1 MSEWKETVIGTLPN
15 HWEVG
20 SFKDDV
26 NVQGRIGWKG
36 YKTSDLVPNGPY
48 VIGGAEIKSSFFLD
62 IKDAQCLSQEKYD
75 ESPEI
80 MLQDGDVLLV
90 TRGNLGEVGYY
101 HAKYGEG
108 TINPSVIIL
117 RNFIGDSRFLFYYLS
132 SKQGKANVLALSSG
146 SSVPAIYQ
154 ADIKTLKY
162 PKPPRNEQRQIAE
175 IALSFDEK
183 IDLLH
188 RQNQTLEKM
197 AETLFR
203 QWFVKEAKE
212 EWEEG
217 VLSDFLTVRYG
228 KDHKNLLDGVVPV
241 IGSGG
246 VMRYADT
253 FLCNKES
260 VLIPRK
266 GSLNNVMYL
275 DEPFWTVDTMFF
287 TEMKKENSAKFIYF
301 FIKEVDLASMNVG
314 SAVPSMTTDLLNNMP
329 LTIPPDALLEQFEDL
344 IQPLFLKIK
353 ANRIQ
358 IRVLSTIRDTMLPK
372 LMNGEVR
379 VKL

>member
-1 MSEWKETVIGTLPN
+1 MRLLPQNLKKSESMSEWREVTLTEITSRIGDGLHGTPFYDDKGKYSFINGNNLSHGEIIIKADTKKVNEDEYLKYAKPLSNKTILLSINGTLGNLALYNNEKCILGKSACYININDENDRKFLYYVLLNKDFQTFIKETATGTTIPNVPLKGLREYTFNLP
-15 HWEVG
+15 
-20 SFKDDV
+20 S
-26 NVQGRIGWKG
+26 
-36 YKTSDLVPNGPY
+36 L
-48 VIGGAEIKSSFFLD
+48 
-62 IKDAQCLSQEKYD
+62 QEQKA
-75 ESPEI
+75 I
-80 MLQDGDVLLV
+80 
-90 TRGNLGEVGYY
+90 
-101 HAKYGEG
+101 A
-108 TINPSVIIL
+108 SV
-117 RNFIGDSRFLFYYLS
+117 LS
-132 SKQGKANVLALSSG
+132 SL
-146 SSVPAIYQ
+146 
-154 ADIKTLKY
+154 D
-162 PKPPRNEQRQIAE
+162 
-175 IALSFDEK
+175 DK
-183 IDLLH
+183 IVLLH
-188 RQNQTLEKM
+188 RQNKTLEAM

-203 QWFVKEAKE
+203 QWFVEETKE

>member
-1 MSEWKETVIGTLPN
+1 MSEWREVTLTEITSRIGDGLHGTPFYDDKGKYSFINGNNLSHGEIIIKADTKKVNEDEYLKYAKPLSNKTILLSINGTLGNLALYNNEKCILGKSACYININDENDRKFLYYVLLNKDFQTFIKETATGTTIPNVPLKGLREYTFNLP
-15 HWEVG
+15 
-20 SFKDDV
+20 S
-26 NVQGRIGWKG
+26 
-36 YKTSDLVPNGPY
+36 L
-48 VIGGAEIKSSFFLD
+48 
-62 IKDAQCLSQEKYD
+62 QEQKA
-75 ESPEI
+75 I
-80 MLQDGDVLLV
+80 
-90 TRGNLGEVGYY
+90 
-101 HAKYGEG
+101 A
-108 TINPSVIIL
+108 SV
-117 RNFIGDSRFLFYYLS
+117 LS
-132 SKQGKANVLALSSG
+132 SL
-146 SSVPAIYQ
+146 
-154 ADIKTLKY
+154 D
-162 PKPPRNEQRQIAE
+162 
-175 IALSFDEK
+175 DK
-183 IDLLH
+183 IVLLH
-188 RQNQTLEKM
+188 RQNKTLEAM

-203 QWFVKEAKE
+203 QWFVEETKE

>member
-1 MSEWKETVIGTLPN
+1 MSEWEKIKLSAISNRITSGGTPSTKNPYFYGGEIPWLNTKEINFNRVTVTEKKITCEGLN
-15 HWEVG
+15 NSSAKWI
-20 SFKDDV
+20 DV
-26 NVQGRIGWKG
+26 NSVVVAMYGATAGKVAINKIPLTTNQACCNLTINEEIAD
-36 YKTSDLVPNGPY
+36 YEYVYYNLVNNYNELENLAVGAAQQNLNVS
-48 VIGGAEIKSSFFLD
+48 VIADFE
-62 IKDAQCLSQEKYD
+62 
-75 ESPEI
+75 
-80 MLQDGDVLLV
+80 VLL
-90 TRGNLGEVGYY
+90 
-101 HAKYGEG
+101 
-108 TINPSVIIL
+108 PSLQEQKAIASV
-117 RNFIGDSRFLFYYLS
+117 LS
-132 SKQGKANVLALSSG
+132 SL
-146 SSVPAIYQ
+146 
-154 ADIKTLKY
+154 D
-162 PKPPRNEQRQIAE
+162 
-175 IALSFDEK
+175 DK
-183 IDLLH
+183 IVLLH
-188 RQNQTLEKM
+188 RQNKTLEAM

-203 QWFVKEAKE
+203 QWFVEETKE